1 MTNSTEQLFKWYDE
15 RTLRERVVVLV
26 CLAVV
31 LLFFAYLFALA
42 PQAQQRKSAELQLSV
57 LNNELAALALQE
69 QEILSRGEIDPNRE
83 NLQHIE
89 ALEREI
95 SVKQGELQERIVN
108 LVAPHD
114 MPELLHDLL
123 DRDQRLKLV
132 HLENLAPQRVAFG
145 RQDQNGK
152 KGDDEDPV
160 LYRHRLK
167 LEFVGTYLS
176 ALDYLKGLQELPQAV
191 VWDSIEIETD
201 KYPEA
206 KVRLQVHTLSLSEGW
221 IGG

>member
-1 MTNSTEQLFKWYDE
+1 MADSSVQLFRWYDE

-26 CLAVV
+26 CLAAV
-31 LLFFAYLFALA
+31 LLFLAYLFVLA
-42 PQAQQRKSAELQLSV
+42 PQAQQRKLAGLQLSM
-57 LNNELAALALQE
+57 LNNELAALALQG
-69 QEILSRGEIDPNRE
+69 QEVLSRGKIDPNRE

-95 SVKQGELQERIVN
+95 AVKQGELQASIVN
-108 LVAPHD
+108 LVAPQN
-114 MPELLHDLL
+114 MPELLRDLL
-123 DRDQRLKLV
+123 DRDRRLKLV
-132 HLENLAPQRVAFG
+132 HLENLAPQRVTFG
-145 RQDQNGK
+145 RQDKGGK
-152 KGDDEDPV
+152 KDDEGETV

-176 ALDYLKGLQELPQAV
+176 ALDYLKGLQEMPQTV
-191 VWDSIEIETD
+191 IWDSIEIETD
-201 KYPEA
+201 KYPQA